1 VCSAVELFGQFFA
14 DYYACM
20 EGADGEVFDDVGVVC
35 KCLGK
40 LDTVLLLNE
49 IVLTTPV
56 VPLCPLFAPG
66 ICQFLLYLHRAR
78 LTNQQ

>member
-1 VCSAVELFGQFFA
+1 MCSAVELFGQFFA
-14 DYYACM
+14 DYYAGM

-35 KCLGK
+35 KCLEK
-40 LDTVLLLNE
+40 LNTVLLLNE
-49 IVLTTPV
+49 IVLATPV

-66 ICQFLLYLHRAR
+66 ICQFPLYLHWAG